1 MEAQRKALSFKGQN
15 IYIGIDVH
23 LKSWSVTLMSEAT
36 QLKRFSQ
43 SPDPDALY
51 AHLVRNYPEAEYH
64 SVYEAGFCGFWIHY
78 RLVGLGIHNIVVN
91 PADVPT
97 TTSEKLRKT
106 DAVDSA
112 KLARSL
118 RAGELKGIYV
128 PGSESLE
135 TRSLIRLNEG
145 PDAAEEPHQVPS
157 AVSRDRDTGG
167 VLWSG
172 PLLEQALCRLA
183 EGSGDGHRLRTAD
196 PRLPRQAVRG
206 AERPEAGDVARGQGI
221 VQDGAVREAP

>member
-1 MEAQRKALSFKGQN
+1 METQRKALSFKGQN

-91 PADVPT
+91 FFFGHHDLACFGWPKFRIIIQ
-97 TTSEKLRKT
+97 TSMKWE
-106 DAVDSA
+106 
-112 KLARSL
+112 
-118 RAGELKGIYV
+118 
-128 PGSESLE
+128 
-135 TRSLIRLNEG
+135 
-145 PDAAEEPHQVPS
+145 
-157 AVSRDRDTGG
+157 TGG
-167 VLWSG
+167 LRLTRLSAG
-172 PLLEQALCRLA
+172 PL
-183 EGSGDGHRLRTAD
+183 S
-196 PRLPRQAVRG
+196 RG
-206 AERPEAGDVARGQGI
+206 LIGWTIHEEVLSSA
-221 VQDGAVREAP
+221 

>member
-91 PADVPT
+91 PSDVPT

-106 DAVDSA
+106 
-112 KLARSL
+112 
-118 RAGELKGIYV
+118 
-128 PGSESLE
+128 
-135 TRSLIRLNEG
+135 
-145 PDAAEEPHQVPS
+145 DAAEEPHQVPS

-196 PRLPRQAVRG
+196 SRLPRQAVRG

>member
-1 MEAQRKALSFKGQN
+1 
-15 IYIGIDVH
+15 
-23 LKSWSVTLMSEAT
+23 MSEAT

-135 TRSLIRLNEG
+135 TRSLI
-145 PDAAEEPHQVPS
+145 
-157 AVSRDRDTGG
+157 T
-167 VLWSG
+167 
-172 PLLEQALCRLA
+172 
-183 EGSGDGHRLRTAD
+183 
-196 PRLPRQAVRG
+196 
-206 AERPEAGDVARGQGI
+206 
-221 VQDGAVREAP
+221 